1 MTETW
6 RLRSRFAAQ
15 LGHMYGSEVPAYNT
29 LVDVT
34 RQVNRD
40 FVASYPGL
48 ENVSDL
54 ARISAERHGAI
65 RLGTLD
71 ELRDAAILFGGF
83 GMSPVGYYDLR
94 IANPPVPVV
103 STAFRPIDPTEL
115 AHNPFR
121 VFTSVLA
128 IADQRF
134 FDTDLQRRI
143 AAYLRR
149 RTLFSPELLRLAR
162 AAHADGGLPEPQ
174 ATQFV
179 DAATRAF
186 SLGTEPIDATWF
198 RELSRISPVAADI
211 AGQRTTHVNHLTPR
225 VLDIDELYRRM
236 TARGITMIDRIQG
249 PPRWNGPPLLLR
261 QTSFRALD
269 EIRRFREADG
279 SITDGPVRVRF
290 GEVEARGIALTH
302 KGRDIYDAL
311 IGCTETAVWES
322 AFPTTEDGLAEADL
336 AYFTCRREGS
346 TTIRE
351 PIVYEDF
358 LPASAAGIFASN
370 LDSASESVSDAL
382 SADYGQDQLEGA
394 IGRSILDPFELYRKQ
409 QDASRADQRSDP

>member
-1 MTETW
+1 MADTW
-6 RLRSRFAAQ
+6 QLRSRFAAQ

-40 FVASYPGL
+40 FVASHPGL
-48 ENVSDL
+48 ENVGSL
-54 ARISAERHGAI
+54 ARVSAERHGAI

-71 ELRDAAILFGGF
+71 ELRDATALFGGF

-103 STAFRPIDPTEL
+103 STAFRPVDPTEL

-149 RTLFSPELLRLAR
+149 RTLFSPELLRLAQ

-179 DAATRAF
+179 DAATDAF
-186 SLGTEPIDATWF
+186 RLGTEPIDASWF
-198 RELSRISPVAADI
+198 RELTRVSPVAADI
-211 AGQRTTHVNHLTPR
+211 AGQGTTHINHLTPR

-269 EIRRFREADG
+269 EIRRFRKADG
-279 SITDGPVRVRF
+279 SITAGPVRVRF
-290 GEVEARGIALTH
+290 GEVEARGVALTH
-302 KGRDIYDAL
+302 KGRDIYDTL

-322 AFPTTEDGLAEADL
+322 AFPTTEDGLADADL
-336 AYFTCRREGS
+336 AYFTYRREGS
-346 TTIRE
+346 TRIRE

-370 LDSASESVSDAL
+370 LDSDSEFVSDAL

-394 IGRSILDPFELYRKQ
+394 IERSILDPFELYRKQ
-409 QDASRADQRSDP
+409 QDASRTVQRSDP